1 MFSLVNP
8 NLPLS
13 RLPDHDQPVIE
24 EQSQV
29 LHPVAVPPVRPP
41 LREIS
46 LPLNPSFNPTYNDD
60 ENIEPRR
67 HKLPSANATVV
78 PTQASEASSAFATLV
93 ASRDSAATSQYFSNS
108 RSSSSTAST
117 GLCGLRFNPTT
128 AQSSQAPV
136 QNECDDEEEAMLN
149 HFDSAVFLEAPDN
162 FGPDE
167 NAPPIETQTLN
178 PKSTPSLMLSSSRT
192 RSSTESQQ
200 VTPTTHAFV
209 LEDSIEIISSKSS
222 SGETQKQRP
231 ATYSPV
237 SKSDVEI
244 ISFASSEAPTRF
256 RLRTQSKTKEK
267 RKEKASNSNDRQSVT
282 GSVIEVSDLEPLF
295 LEDLSDEDETIRYIH
310 PQSKL
315 YLLGHSDR
323 FGRSR
328 SSTSPVPSAAA
339 LSQRRR
345 ERPIKPLPKPPKLLQ
360 SSCRGSPR
368 SLYPQFKE
376 IIEIGSDSSNS
387 PSPRAAPLP
396 EIVEGTDDDV
406 EFLERSE
413 NPSDEEE
420 QYDKENI
427 PVMTRHVRRKI
438 ANTRD
443 SIVSATIFG
452 NMTEKEGGCS
462 DNVIDL
468 SD

>member
-1 MFSLVNP
+1 MS
-8 NLPLS
+8 
-13 RLPDHDQPVIE
+13 
-24 EQSQV
+24 
-29 LHPVAVPPVRPP
+29 
-41 LREIS
+41 
-46 LPLNPSFNPTYNDD
+46 
-60 ENIEPRR
+60 
-67 HKLPSANATVV
+67 
-78 PTQASEASSAFATLV
+78 
-93 ASRDSAATSQYFSNS
+93 
-108 RSSSSTAST
+108 
-117 GLCGLRFNPTT
+117 
-128 AQSSQAPV
+128 
-136 QNECDDEEEAMLN
+136 
-149 HFDSAVFLEAPDN
+149 
-162 FGPDE
+162 
-167 NAPPIETQTLN
+167 
-178 PKSTPSLMLSSSRT
+178 SSSRT

-200 VTPTTHAFV
+200 VTPTTRAFV

-267 RKEKASNSNDRQSVT
+267 RKEKASNSNDRQSAT
-282 GSVIEVSDLEPLF
+282 GSVIEVSNLEPLF
-295 LEDLSDEDETIRYIH
+295 LEDLSDEDETIRYTH

-315 YLLGHSDR
+315 YLLGDSDR

-360 SSCRGSPR
+360 SSCRRSPR

-420 QYDKENI
+420 QYDKENM
-427 PVMTRHVRRKI
+427 PVMKRHVRRKI

-452 NMTEKEGGCS
+452 NVTEKEGGCS